1 MKNQFSILWGYSLL
15 ICFLTIFFIISVMNR
30 KRPVYPALKK
40 EDILFQESFASGRSI
55 RNAAYAGNCMS
66 LKVTREELRTTLSGP
81 FKFFA
86 FVGDMEHSIP
96 ISSIIYLHEKKRFI
110 SGRYVLLEFQDRYGA
125 TIKMELKPHQ
135 MDKFLKVMQ
144 NILPADIQNFRTL
157 AQK

>member
-1 MKNQFSILWGYSLL
+1 MNQFSILWGYAILSGFL
-15 ICFLTIFFIISVMNR
+15 IVLFIISVMNR

-55 RNAAYAGNCMS
+55 RNAATAGNCMS

-81 FKFFA
+81 FKFIA

-96 ISSIIYLHEKKRFI
+96 LSSIIYLHEKKRFI

-125 TIKMELKPHQ
+125 TIQMELKPHQ
-135 MDKFLKVMQ
+135 MDKFLKIMHDL
-144 NILPADIQNFRTL
+144 LPADIQNFRTL
-157 AQK
+157 TKQ